1 MNQRK
6 PRSHFGFI
14 GFGLIG
20 GSIAHALRSLYP
32 DCDILA
38 YNYYETK
45 PHEKLELAKR
55 EGTLSRIS
63 TSLSD
68 FSGCEVIFLCAPVIT
83 NVSYLK
89 RLAPYL
95 NEDCILTDVGS
106 VKGNIHKAV
115 AELGLNRQF
124 VGGHPMTGSEKTGY
138 ANSDA
143 SFLKNAYYLLTP
155 TAETNPEYTEWME
168 NFVDSIG
175 SIRMV
180 LDEVSHDRITAG
192 ISHGPHIISA
202 ALVNAV
208 AARDEKGHYG
218 KLAAGGFRDI
228 TRISSSS
235 PEMWQ
240 NICLT
245 NPDGILDF
253 LKDYIMRLE
262 QVKTDIK
269 NGDGNALTKFF
280 SDAKTYRD
288 TIKDGKSI

>member
-1 MNQRK
+1 MNEIRK
-6 PRSHFGFI
+6 RSHFGFI

-20 GSIAHALRSLYP
+20 GSIAHALRALCP
-32 DCDILA
+32 DSEILA

-45 PHEKLELAKR
+45 PHEKLEHARK
-55 EGTLSRIS
+55 EGTLSRIC

-68 FSGCEVIFLCAPVIT
+68 FSACEVIFLCAPVLT
-83 NVSYLK
+83 NVSYLRK
-89 RLAPYL
+89 LAPFL
-95 NEDCILTDVGS
+95 NKDCILTDVGS

-138 ANSDA
+138 VNSAA
-143 SFLKNAYYLLTP
+143 SFLKGAYYLLTP
-155 TAETNPEYTEWME
+155 TPETEPEYVEWMKY
-168 NFVDSIG
+168 FIDSAD
-175 SIRMV
+175 SVCMV
-180 LDEVSHDRITAG
+180 LDDVSHDRITAG
-192 ISHGPHIISA
+192 ISHVPHIISA

-208 AARDEKGHYG
+208 ADRDDNGNYA

-253 LKDYIMRLE
+253 LEDYIKRLE
-262 QVKTDIK
+262 QAKNDIK
-269 NGDGNALTKFF
+269 NGDGDALTRFF
-280 SDAKTYRD
+280 THAKSYRD
-288 TIKDGKSI
+288 TI